1 MSSIH
6 VQAEVSR
13 DSLLRAI
20 EQLSPTELD
29 QLVAQVLSLRAER
42 SPSRLTAAESQLLT
56 RINQGLPD
64 DLDRR
69 SIELI
74 SRRQDETLTAE
85 EHDELLRLT
94 NQIEGLEANRLEA
107 LAELARIRG
116 TALSA
121 LMRELGIPAA
131 CDG

>member
-6 VQAEVSR
+6 IQVE
-13 DSLLRAI
+13 LLRLI

-29 QLVAQVLSLRAER
+29 QLVAQVHSLRAER
-42 SPSRLTAAESQLLT
+42 DPSRLTAAESQLLM

-64 DLDRR
+64 DLDCRY
-69 SIELI
+69 SELI
-74 SRRQDETLTAE
+74 ARRRDETLTTD
-85 EHDELLRLT
+85 EHEELLRLT
-94 NQIEGLEANRLEA
+94 DQIERLEADRLEA

-116 TALSA
+116 IALST
-121 LMRELGIPAA
+121 LMRDLGIPAG